1 MGDAHADFEAGR
13 AAWDRNDLAA
23 AETALRRALAA
34 APADPA
40 IQAALGGVLLKT
52 GRLTEGFP
60 LFDAWRRVPGR
71 EDKGAP
77 KLPFAPWR
85 GQPVAGK
92 RILVWSEHGFGDQI
106 MYARFARLL
115 ARKGAEVSWMCAPEL
130 ARLVAALG
138 VKALP
143 SDQPADLS
151 CDFYSPSS
159 ALPLGFDLSWDTIPS
174 APYVAA
180 PAPRGAGARIGV
192 MTAGNP
198 KNLAGANRALPAAL
212 GERLLALPDAMS
224 LAPAA
229 TGARDFLDTA
239 DIIAGLDLVIS
250 VDTSVAHLAGA
261 MGKPVWVLVPFV
273 ADWRWPDREP
283 NPWYPTARI
292 WRQGSDLDWAPVVAA
307 VEAELRAGVA

>member
-1 MGDAHADFEAGR
+1 MSDAIGDFEAGR
-13 AAWDRNDLAA
+13 AAWERNDLPA
-23 AETALRRALAA
+23 AEAALRRALVA

-40 IQAALGGVLLKT
+40 IQAALGSVLLKT
-52 GRLTEGFP
+52 GRLVEGFP

-77 KLPFAPWR
+77 KLPFPPWR

-92 RILVWSEHGFGDQI
+92 RVLIWSEHGFGDQI

-115 ARKGAEVSWMCAPEL
+115 VQKGAEVSWLCPPEL
-130 ARLVAALG
+130 VRLVAALG
-138 VKALP
+138 VKAMP
-143 SDQPADLS
+143 SDQPVSLS
-151 CDFYSPSS
+151 CDFYIPSS
-159 ALPLGFDLSWDTIPS
+159 ALPLGFDLTWETLPS

-180 PAPRGAGARIGV
+180 PAPRGPAARIGV

-198 KNLAGANRALPAAL
+198 KNLAGANRALGPEL
-212 GERLLALPDAMS
+212 GERLLELPGAMS

-250 VDTSVAHLAGA
+250 VDTAVAHLAGA

-273 ADWRWPDREP
+273 ADWRWPEREP

-292 WRQGSDLDWAPVVAA
+292 WRQDADLDWAPVVAA
-307 VEAELRAGVA
+307 VEAQVRAGVA